1 MGLVAPPMMSLMCPS
16 EVTQL
21 ATRYN
26 CVACHTVD
34 KKVVG
39 PAYKDVAARYAGD
52 PGALAKLEEKVKH
65 GSSGVWGPIPMPPNA
80 VPDTD
85 LKTLV
90 EWILA
95 LK

>member
-1 MGLVAPPMMSLMCPS
+1 MMSLMCPS

-39 PAYKDVAARYAGD
+39 PMLSLARAMRLAGVTA
-52 PGALAKLEEKVKH
+52 GTCMLWTTTSAFAGL
-65 GSSGVWGPIPMPPNA
+65 
-80 VPDTD
+80 
-85 LKTLV
+85 
-90 EWILA
+90 
-95 LK
+95 